1 MKGRDVMT
9 GVPVRAVETTGVIDE
24 ERHLRLDT
32 PLPVVTSGRVR
43 VIVLFPG
50 EEPGEMHES
59 EWLYTATVNP
69 AFDFLNDPQED
80 IYTLTDGKPFDDE
93 G

>member
-1 MKGRDVMT
+1 
-9 GVPVRAVETTGVIDE
+9 
-24 ERHLRLDT
+24 
-32 PLPVVTSGRVR
+32 
-43 VIVLFPG
+43 VLFPE
-50 EEPGEMHES
+50 EEPGEVHES